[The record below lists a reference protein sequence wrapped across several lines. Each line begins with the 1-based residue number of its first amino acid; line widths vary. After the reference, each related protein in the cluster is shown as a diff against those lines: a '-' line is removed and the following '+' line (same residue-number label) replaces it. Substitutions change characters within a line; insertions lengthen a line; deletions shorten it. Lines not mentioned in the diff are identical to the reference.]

1 MSVRIRGLVHHFLPV
16 PGDLTPLMLPC
27 FKAARPCKA
36 GRGVLPKA
44 FVSHAQ
50 LIQPPIRPARIHT
63 FALASRPTCASATS
77 PSASTR
83 IDRAHFAASTRLIL
97 PLYLGAACPIKLAWK
112 ISPYLGVCTRE
123 KICQY
128 LSNTPPAHN
137 ATKCCLQLQYSKEL
151 LRHLE
156 EAICCLTAGL
166 PSEVHSAEG
175 KHKERARGAP
185 HALS

>member
-112 ISPYLGVCTRE
+112 ISPYLGVCTTE
-123 KICQY
+123 QSCQY
-128 LSNTPPAHN
+128 LYKH
-137 ATKCCLQLQYSKEL
+137 ATSTLCNKM
-151 LRHLE
+151 
-156 EAICCLTAGL
+156 L
-166 PSEVHSAEG
+166 PSTAMQQRIASPPG
-175 KHKERARGAP
+175 RGYM
-185 HALS
+185 LFDSRSSI